1 LQYNFRHL
9 TSHFS
14 HLTFHAFRFTSPV
27 FRFTLHFSLLTLF
40 LSSTPIFA
48 QPTLRQYTD
57 VASKITKKGL
67 AEQQAFVML
76 TELTGKIGNRLSGSP
91 QAAKAV
97 EWGKNMMLKFGFD
110 SVHLEAVSVP
120 HWVRGKN
127 ERASILVGKM
137 KTPLAVC
144 ALGGSIATPK
154 KGITA
159 EVIEV
164 QSLDEV
170 KNLGD
175 NAKGKIIFY
184 NRPMD
189 PTKVMTFEAYGGAVD
204 QRGQGA
210 IEAAKVGAV
219 AALVRSMTLALD
231 NVPHTGAMHYLDSI
245 PKIPSA
251 AVSTIGANELS
262 ALLKS
267 GRNVRVQLVLNCETL
282 PDVESANVVGE
293 IRGSEKPNEV
303 IVIGGH
309 LDSWDKGE
317 GAHDDGAGCVQS
329 MEALRLLKELG
340 LKPKR
345 TIRCVL
351 FMNEENGLRGGKAYA
366 AAKHSPDEKHIAAI
380 ETDAGGFAPLGFGV
394 TADSAAFEKFKSFSN
409 ALEGIGADR
418 IRKGGGGADISALG
432 GAGIP
437 LIGLMV
443 ENQRYF
449 DFHHSDSDTIDKV
462 NPRELELGAIAL
474 AVFAYEIA
482 EEGI

>member
-1 LQYNFRHL
+1 MRH
-9 TSHFS
+9 SRRHPVSFIS
-14 HLTFHAFRFTSPV
+14 HLASLV
-27 FRFTLHFSLLTLF
+27 FFFQTTA
-40 LSSTPIFA
+40 IFA
-48 QPTLRQYTD
+48 QPALHQYAEE
-57 VASKITKKGL
+57 ASRITKKGL
-67 AEQQAFVML
+67 TEQRAYGML
-76 TELTGKIGNRLSGSP
+76 TELTGTIGNRLSGSP

-97 EWGKNMMLKFGFD
+97 EWGKKMMLASGFD
-110 SVHLEAVSVP
+110 SVHCEAVSVP

-127 ERASILVGKM
+127 EQASILVGK
-137 KTPLAVC
+137 TSSPLAVC

-154 KGITA
+154 KGITG

-164 QSLDEV
+164 HSFDEV
-170 KNLGD
+170 KSLGD
-175 NAKGKIIFY
+175 RAKGKIIFY
-184 NRPMD
+184 NHPMD
-189 PTKVMTFEAYGGAVD
+189 PTKVFTFEAYGGAVD

-219 AALVRSMTLALD
+219 AAIVRSMTLALD

-251 AVSTIGANELS
+251 AVSSLGANKLS
-262 ALLKS
+262 DLLHSAKK
-267 GRNVRVQLVLNCETL
+267 VRVRLILNCETL

-309 LDSWDKGE
+309 LDSWDKGQ
-317 GAHDDGAGCVQS
+317 GAHDDGAGSVQS
-329 MEALRLLKELG
+329 MEALRLLKDLG
-340 LKPKR
+340 VRPKR

-366 AAKHSPDEKHIAAI
+366 AAKRSPDEKHIAAI

-394 TADSAAFEKFKSFSN
+394 TADSATFEKFKTFS
-409 ALEGIGADR
+409 APLEEIGANR

-432 GAGIP
+432 ALGVP
-437 LIGLMV
+437 VVGLMV
-443 ENQRYF
+443 ESQRYF
-449 DFHHSDSDTIDKV
+449 DYHHSDNDTIDKV

-474 AVFAYEIA
+474 AILSYEIS
-482 EEGI
+482 EEGL